1 MAYLDGRRSEFPDKM
16 DNLLELFNLP
26 ASLKPNAKRYKQ
38 LLTKETLSTMEK
50 SEFNDLKV
58 LLQDYLIDVQKFN
71 LFGDILINM
80 QKFFKEGVEPFV
92 NELKNNA
99 TKEIQD
105 RKDEVIDYMDSTTAG
120 AIRSDIGIVKELNT
134 ENKDSLVGA
143 VNEVNEK
150 QDSNDSKITILDN
163 RVNGKIN
170 RDELDEHIGK
180 RSTST
185 QYGHIRLNDITKET
199 VSLGNVKNYDIATT
213 SEAKAGVSDI
223 KYMTPLKVKEALTYS
238 TPIISEFS
246 GSTSTNSAYETLDIP
261 LGKTPV
267 SYIKLIGCG
276 GNYNGFGK
284 IIVDVKTRKVF
295 IYSSDEKSTNHLITG
310 LDTSITNVNFGFIGS
325 SGTTN
330 YPELY
335 KFHLNG
341 SELQIEY
348 KIDEGNYSEPGMLK
362 NFYVEVL

>member
-143 VNEVNEK
+143 VNEINEK
-150 QDSNDSKITILDN
+150 QDNTNKSLN
-163 RVNGKIN
+163 
-170 RDELDEHIGK
+170 DELATKLNKNGDTATGIIK
-180 RSTST
+180 AQNNTSYTVAQVRNIILSTENADVSKM
-185 QYGHIRLNDITKET
+185 GNGDIW
-199 VSLGNVKNYDIATT
+199 
-213 SEAKAGVSDI
+213 I
-223 KYMTPLKVKEALTYS
+223 KYK
-238 TPIISEFS
+238 
-246 GSTSTNSAYETLDIP
+246 
-261 LGKTPV
+261 
-267 SYIKLIGCG
+267 
-276 GNYNGFGK
+276 
-284 IIVDVKTRKVF
+284 
-295 IYSSDEKSTNHLITG
+295 
-310 LDTSITNVNFGFIGS
+310 
-325 SGTTN
+325 
-330 YPELY
+330 
-335 KFHLNG
+335 
-341 SELQIEY
+341 
-348 KIDEGNYSEPGMLK
+348 
-362 NFYVEVL
+362 

>member
-71 LFGDILINM
+71 LFGDILINI

-150 QDSNDSKITILDN
+150 QKNATTELN
-163 RVNGKIN
+163 A
-170 RDELDEHIGK
+170 ELDKKLNKNGDTATGI
-180 RSTST
+180 
-185 QYGHIRLNDITKET
+185 IRAESNTRYRTAQIRNIVLSAADPR
-199 VSLGNVKNYDIATT
+199 A
-213 SEAKAGVSDI
+213 SDMENGEIWI
-223 KYMTPLKVKEALTYS
+223 KYV
-238 TPIISEFS
+238 
-246 GSTSTNSAYETLDIP
+246 
-261 LGKTPV
+261 
-267 SYIKLIGCG
+267 
-276 GNYNGFGK
+276 
-284 IIVDVKTRKVF
+284 
-295 IYSSDEKSTNHLITG
+295 
-310 LDTSITNVNFGFIGS
+310 
-325 SGTTN
+325 
-330 YPELY
+330 
-335 KFHLNG
+335 
-341 SELQIEY
+341 
-348 KIDEGNYSEPGMLK
+348 
-362 NFYVEVL
+362 